1 MGSSL
6 FGPFW
11 RELLLE
17 ESLIDVTFADA
28 LEKIFLPRSLQNL
41 VKKEVRTYTCTDH
54 RSHKDRVVDDGY
66 RTH

>member
-6 FGPFW
+6 FGFW
-11 RELLLE
+11 RELLLA

>member
-1 MGSSL
+1 MGS
-6 FGPFW
+6 FW
-11 RELLLE
+11 KRVSDTRT
-17 ESLIDVTFADA
+17 SLIDITFADA

>member
-1 MGSSL
+1 M
-6 FGPFW
+6 
-11 RELLLE
+11 
-17 ESLIDVTFADA
+17 SLIDVTFADA

>member
-6 FGPFW
+6 FG
-11 RELLLE
+11 RESLIP
-17 ESLIDVTFADA
+17 SLIDVTFADA